1 MQMKNYLKREKG
13 SMAVYTIASILSFI
27 IILTGIFFTA
37 ASVRKNQLRTL
48 MKIKEVYGKTVST
61 RRDIYDEKT
70 AVEDTDAYIKDGL
83 ILHYDAINNTGAG
96 HSNNTT
102 TWKDLSGSGNDG
114 KLYNIGGTSTSGWE
128 SDGLV
133 LDGIDDY
140 VTADI
145 TSTPDVT
152 IEVVAKVKKE
162 MKESYCGIAGWQHWT
177 TDIPRIGIHR
187 TGEKFTFFSTDNKE
201 SNGSRIDYDISYEI
215 INCVTLV
222 SSASEKKFTNFI
234 NGIKTGELSNAN
246 VATLPTQHLFGIGD
260 YANGNHEYVG
270 ARPLNGIIYNVR
282 VYNRALT
289 DEEILK
295 NHEIDKQRYQIVDDT
310 DYVSSG
316 LITHYDAINNT
327 GTGYSNTAT
336 IWKDLSGRG
345 NDGTLL
351 GFDSSSGWKN
361 NYLKFDG
368 VDDYVLS
375 TNNLGLSGD
384 TALTMCA
391 VAAWDGDSWLSDWPS
406 YMGITSASSYAGLSM
421 TMNGGQPAL
430 DFWNYRYRAANA
442 LSVKQIYQICLVKE
456 PGSINT
462 TSKIYVNGQEVT
474 GTGNSTS
481 SPSIV
486 NSQAVVGRLDSTRW
500 ANARI
505 YNIKYYNRALSQ
517 SEIQKNYA
525 IDQQRY
531 GF

>member
-140 VTADI
+140 VEIDPSKLTNLQQGTVCVDFEIYDWNSSQLYDTVFVKGNELDWVHNHIQISEYSSTA
-145 TSTPDVT
+145 T
-152 IEVVAKVKKE
+152 K
-162 MKESYCGIAGWQHWT
+162 
-177 TDIPRIGIHR
+177 
-187 TGEKFTFFSTDNKE
+187 FSTTISDNTNSTAGSLTVPAVIYEHKQIVLE
-201 SNGSRIDYDISYEI
+201 WDGTQVRNFNNGELYQTISSTIYPADDSTECYLGR
-215 INCVTLV
+215 NYG
-222 SSASEKKFTNFI
+222 SSAR
-234 NGIKTGELSNAN
+234 
-246 VATLPTQHLFGIGD
+246 
-260 YANGNHEYVG
+260 Y
-270 ARPLNGIIYNVR
+270 LNGKIKSLKIYNR
-282 VYNRALT
+282 FLSA
-289 DEEILK
+289 EEIK
-295 NHEIDKQRYQIVDDT
+295 QNYEIDKQRYQIVDDT
-310 DYVSSG
+310 SYVSSG

-430 DFWNYRYRAANA
+430 DFWNYRYRADNA

>member
-61 RRDIYDEKT
+61 RRNIYDEKT

-102 TWKDLSGSGNDG
+102 TWKDLSGN
-114 KLYNIGGTSTSGWE
+114 
-128 SDGLV
+128 
-133 LDGIDDY
+133 
-140 VTADI
+140 
-145 TSTPDVT
+145 
-152 IEVVAKVKKE
+152 
-162 MKESYCGIAGWQHWT
+162 
-177 TDIPRIGIHR
+177 
-187 TGEKFTFFSTDNKE
+187 
-201 SNGSRIDYDISYEI
+201 
-215 INCVTLV
+215 
-222 SSASEKKFTNFI
+222 
-234 NGIKTGELSNAN
+234 
-246 VATLPTQHLFGIGD
+246 
-260 YANGNHEYVG
+260 
-270 ARPLNGIIYNVR
+270 
-282 VYNRALT
+282 
-289 DEEILK
+289 
-295 NHEIDKQRYQIVDDT
+295 
-310 DYVSSG
+310 
-316 LITHYDAINNT
+316 
-327 GTGYSNTAT
+327 
-336 IWKDLSGRG
+336 G

-351 GFDSSSGWKN
+351 GFDSTSGWTN

-430 DFWNYRYRAANA
+430 DFWNYRYRADNA

-456 PGSINT
+456 TGSINT
-462 TSKIYVNGQEVT
+462 TSKIYVNGQEVAGT
-474 GTGNSTS
+474 GNSTSSPSIVNSQAVVGRLDSTRWANARIYNIKYYNRALTDEEILKNHEIDKQRYQIVDDTDYVSSGLITHYDAINNTGTGYSNTATTWKDLSGNGNDGTLLGFDSSSGWKNNYLKFDGVDDYVLSTNNLGISGDTALTMCAVAAWDGDSWLSDWPSYMGITSASSYAGLSMTMNGGQPALDFWNYRYRADNALSVKQIYQICLVKETGSINTTSKIYVNGQEVAGTGNSTS